1 MTDFAS
7 TLSATLFNVD
17 EFSET
22 GKAIIDLLAKNLQQS
37 LSQSHSVMAWSPPQ
51 QANLAWQMHIPQTSA
66 MSTQQWLHFIEH
78 TVLAKELHIHHP
90 RNMGHQVATP
100 LPLTALCDVIAALT
114 NQAMA
119 VYETGP
125 IATLIEHQ
133 LIRWCCELVGFG
145 QGASGLLTSGG
156 AQANLTAL
164 LAARQRFFA
173 RQKLDTWRMG
183 LFEQTP
189 PRILVSAHAHYSISR
204 AAGIMGLGTKHI
216 EAIPCDPLGRLSI
229 PHLESTLA
237 ALQAR
242 QIPIMAVVAC
252 AGCTPTGSIDPIEDI
267 AALCKKHQLWLHV
280 DGAHG
285 AALLHSE
292 HRRQDLRGIEHADS
306 VVWDGHKL
314 GYLPAT
320 VSAVLFKHTEDS
332 FAAFAQEASY
342 LFQGETHQ
350 DEFYNQSY
358 RTLECT
364 KRMMGLKW
372 WTAFML
378 YGAQTLGALVEHVNQ
393 RAQQMAGLI
402 QARPSFVLLMPP
414 ALNIVC
420 FGLYLPQYALATQ
433 NAIHQAIRQQL
444 VQSGQFHLTQTQLDG
459 KVWLRTTLMN
469 PMTTEADL
477 VALLDAIENTF
488 KHVDVASLSGR

>member
-1 MTDFAS
+1 MSDFAS
-7 TLSATLFNVD
+7 TLSSTLFNVE
-17 EFSET
+17 EFSQT
-22 GKAIIDLLAKNLQQS
+22 GKVVIDLLTKNLQQS
-37 LSQSHSVMAWSPPQ
+37 LSQSHSVIDWTAPQ
-51 QANLAWQMHIPQTSA
+51 QASIAWQSELPQTAS
-66 MSTQQWLHFIEH
+66 MTTQEWLHFIEH
-78 TVLAKELHIHHP
+78 TLLAKELHIHHP
-90 RNMGHQVATP
+90 RNMGHQVSTP
-100 LPLTALCDVIAALT
+100 LPMTALCDVISALT

-119 VYETGP
+119 IYETGP

-133 LIRWCCELVGFG
+133 VIRWCCELVGFG
-145 QGASGLLTSGG
+145 QDSSGILTSGG

-164 LAARQRFFA
+164 LAARQRFYA
-173 RQKLDTWRMG
+173 RQKIDTWRKG

-189 PRILVSAHAHYSISR
+189 PRILVSEHAHYSISR
-204 AAGIMGLGTKHI
+204 AAGIMGLGTQHI
-216 EAIPCDPLGRLSI
+216 ESIPCNDRGQLSI
-229 PHLESTLA
+229 SHLEKTIETLKA
-237 ALQAR
+237 NQT
-242 QIPIMAVVAC
+242 PIMAVVAC
-252 AGCTPTGSIDPIEDI
+252 AGCTPTGSIDSLD
-267 AALCKKHQLWLHV
+267 AVATLCEHHHLWLHV

-285 AALLHSE
+285 AALLLSE
-292 HRRQDLRGIEHADS
+292 QRCKDLAGIERADS

-320 VSAVLFKHTEDS
+320 VSAVLFKQTEDS

-342 LFQGETHQ
+342 LFQGETMQ

-378 YGAQTLGALVEHVNQ
+378 YGAKTLGALIDHVNQ
-393 RAQQMAGLI
+393 RAQQLASLI
-402 QARPSFVLLMPP
+402 QARPALCLLMPP

-420 FGLYLPQYALATQ
+420 FGLHLPHHTQ
-433 NAIHQAIRQQL
+433 TEQNMIHQAVRQHL

-459 KVWLRTTLMN
+459 KIWLRTTLMN

-477 VALLDAIENTF
+477 IALLDAIETSF
-488 KHVDVASLSGR
+488 KQLAHASL